1 MNKDYIVRDIQ
12 DLLLEASHYFSVICI
27 TGPRQSGKS
36 TILKKMFPKAVVYT
50 GDFENNTGDS
60 EIINYK
66 SLTLYISFHTTKKSD
81 NNP

>member
-1 MNKDYIVRDIQ
+1 MYF
-12 DLLLEASHYFSVICI
+12 FSVICI

-50 GDFENNTGDS
+50 GDFENNAGDI

-66 SLTLYISFHTTKKSD
+66 NFTLGK
-81 NNP
+81 